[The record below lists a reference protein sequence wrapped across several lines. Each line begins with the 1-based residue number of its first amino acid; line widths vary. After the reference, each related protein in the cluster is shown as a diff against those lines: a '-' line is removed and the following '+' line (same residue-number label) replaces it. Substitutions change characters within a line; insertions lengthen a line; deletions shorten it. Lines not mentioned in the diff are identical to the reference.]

1 MKITKVETLCLSRL
15 HERERQWFT
24 LKYRTIK
31 ADCAIVVIST
41 DEGLQGIGEACAYG
55 VPTLIK
61 EWVEFLAPALVGRD
75 PRQPDLAPRP
85 NGLFRPYDTAV
96 GGIDSALWDL
106 RGKIEGKRVSELL
119 GGSAAA
125 TEVTLYASGGCSYDW
140 RTRPEQ
146 LIEEVLGYAEAG
158 YKAAKV
164 RMGMEWSWD
173 GVTIDRYL
181 GLMGELMQEVNG
193 RIAVMVDGN
202 KRLNFDDALVITRG
216 LDKLGLAW
224 FEEPLPQEDI
234 DGYARLNAAVDM
246 PITGGESLTTL
257 AQFRPYFEKKAYAI
271 VQPDAGVCGI
281 SELVRIAEMAA
292 HYKVDLN
299 PHNWHNGLMTMANS
313 HFVAATPNAHLQ
325 ELCQLQGPLQWEI
338 LAEKPA
344 VVDGKLQLPARPGL
358 GVDLAEGLLE
368 KFPYIEGHYAVEV
381 QRA

>member
-1 MKITKVETLCLSRL
+1 MKITKVETLCLSRM
-15 HERERQWFT
+15 HEPARQWFT
-24 LKYRTIK
+24 LKYRTVK
-31 ADCAIVVIST
+31 ADCAIVIIST
-41 DEGLQGIGEACAYG
+41 DEGIQGIGEACAYG

-61 EWVEFLAPALVGRD
+61 EWVEFLAPTLVGKD
-75 PRQPDLAPRP
+75 PRQPEIVPHP
-85 NGLFRPYDTAV
+85 NGLIRPYDTAV

-125 TEVTLYASGGCSYDW
+125 TEVTLYASGGCRWDW
-140 RTRPEQ
+140 RTNPAQ
-146 LIEEVLGYAEAG
+146 LIEEVLGYAETG

-181 GLMGELMQEVNG
+181 GLMRELMQTVNG
-193 RIAVMVDGN
+193 RIQVMVDGN
-202 KRLNFDDALVITRG
+202 KRLNFDDALEITRG
-216 LDKLGLAW
+216 LDKLGISW

-234 DGYARLNAAVDM
+234 NGYARLNAAVDM

-281 SELVRIAEMAA
+281 SELVRIAELAA
-292 HYKVDLN
+292 HYNVDLN

-313 HFVAATPNAHLQ
+313 HFVAATSNARMQ
-325 ELCQLQGPLQWEI
+325 EVCQHQGPLQWEI
-338 LAEKPA
+338 LAEKPE
-344 VVDGKLQLPARPGL
+344 VRDGILQLPDKPGL
-358 GVDLAEGLLE
+358 GVELAEGLAE
-368 KFPYIEGHYAVEV
+368 KFPYIEGHYAIEV
-381 QRA
+381 QRV